1 MHYKN
6 YFLVAGLCVAMLF
19 KAQQTQ
25 PELYDPY
32 TPEYFSVGKNDPAW
46 LQLIVDNPSGVN
58 FFEMEKKFGEWL
70 DNDPDAR
77 HKTPEKKPAVNFYRR
92 WQKAYRPFVNGNGEI
107 V

>member
-32 TPEYFSVGKNDPAW
+32 TPEYFSVGKDDPAW
-46 LQLIVDNPSGVN
+46 LKLIVDNPSGVN

-70 DNDPDAR
+70 ESAPMP
-77 HKTPEKKPAVNFYRR
+77 KEKPRR
-92 WQKAYRPFVNGNGEI
+92 KNQP
-107 V
+107 